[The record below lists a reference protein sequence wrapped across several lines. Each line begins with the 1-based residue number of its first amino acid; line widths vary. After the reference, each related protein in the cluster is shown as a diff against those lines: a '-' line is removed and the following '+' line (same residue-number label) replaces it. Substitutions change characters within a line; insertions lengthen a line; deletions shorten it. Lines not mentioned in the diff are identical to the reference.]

1 MHDIHSKWSGMSLSM
16 TAAIQMVI
24 QEGVTLSHGYQ
35 THYHQNWVSTSVSMI
50 QWSMAC
56 YVHDLMLHPQPS
68 VSMVCCIH
76 HLMCPRPNV
85 FMTQC
90 IHSLLSPHILS
101 QIHCMPTCMH
111 CIGCVCWGKGGGG
124 HTWPRWL
131 GLVCMVGKELKFES
145 WKVKI
150 NTQNAFQYHS
160 HCFQKKE
167 KNLYAENQL

>member
-1 MHDIHSKWSGMSLSM
+1 MIRHVVVNDCGNTNGYPGRRNTVSRVSNTLPSKPLCPWSD
-16 TAAIQMVI
+16 V
-24 QEGVTLSHGYQ
+24 
-35 THYHQNWVSTSVSMI
+35 
-50 QWSMAC
+50 SMAC

-76 HLMCPRPNV
+76 HLMCPQPNV

-160 HCFQKKE
+160 HCFQKKK